1 LAEASPQETN
11 AESETKMEC
20 PTCNNLY
27 VDTVARCPYDGA
39 GLVPHLPDPL
49 IGTTFAERFEIQSL
63 IGQGSGG
70 AVYKAR
76 HKFMKRTLA
85 IKVMHVGLM
94 TDLSLVQRFR
104 QEAEAASLLD
114 HPNIVSVLDFGLS
127 QEGYA
132 YMVMDMLEG
141 PSLLDL
147 LHKLGHLTTDA
158 AVRIFA
164 QCSDG
169 LGHAHSKGIIHRDFK
184 PSNVILVNDAN
195 GKVHAKIVDFG
206 IVKILPRAGEADPEL
221 TVRGEI
227 FGTPTYMSPEQ
238 CAGLSLTPASDIYSW
253 GISLYETL
261 TGFPP
266 FFAQSMPELMYMHIR
281 EKPVALRES
290 SASISISNELSDMVM
305 KCLEKEPHNR
315 FQTMQQVKD
324 ALLSAVAI
332 SML

>member
-1 LAEASPQETN
+1 
-11 AESETKMEC
+11 
-20 PTCNNLY
+20 
-27 VDTVARCPYDGA
+27 
-39 GLVPHLPDPL
+39 
-49 IGTTFAERFEIQSL
+49 
-63 IGQGSGG
+63 
-70 AVYKAR
+70 
-76 HKFMKRTLA
+76 
-85 IKVMHVGLM
+85 VMHVGLM

-147 LHKLGHLTTDA
+147 LHKLGHLTTNA

-169 LGHAHSKGIIHRDFK
+169 LGHAHSRGIIHRDFK
-184 PSNVILVNDAN
+184 PSNVILVNDAE
-195 GKVHAKIVDFG
+195 GKVQAKIVDFG
-206 IVKILPRAGEADPEL
+206 IVKILRRAGEAVPDL

-238 CAGLSLTPASDIYSW
+238 CAGLPLTTASDIYSW

-261 TGFPP
+261 TGSAP
-266 FFAQSMPELMYMHIR
+266 FSAQSMPELMYMHIR
-281 EKPVALRES
+281 EKPVPLRDFS
-290 SASISISNELSDMVM
+290 SSISISNELSDMVM